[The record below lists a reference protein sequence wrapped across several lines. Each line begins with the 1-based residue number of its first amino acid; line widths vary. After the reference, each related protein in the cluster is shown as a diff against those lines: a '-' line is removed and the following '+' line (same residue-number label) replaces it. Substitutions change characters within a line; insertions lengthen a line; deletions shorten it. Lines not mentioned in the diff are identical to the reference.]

1 MVLYIHRQVCDVIP
15 SLSLPPTHTFSPYLK
30 FMEVVGAMVL
40 EVEQSA
46 NQIYWAYFWFSIF
59 FIGVLAT
66 RMWLAWIGL
75 GLVLLLRKGPRVA
88 EKAWLPL
95 MLSAWG

>member
-1 MVLYIHRQVCDVIP
+1 MLPC
-15 SLSLPPTHTFSPYLK
+15 LLFLPPAPFLYLK
-30 FMEVVGAMVL
+30 FLEVVGAWVL
-40 EVEQSA
+40 EVEQRA
-46 NQIYWAYFWFSIF
+46 KQIYWEYFWFSIF

-75 GLVLLLRKGPRVA
+75 GLVLLLRKGPIVA

-95 MLSAWG
+95 MLSGWG